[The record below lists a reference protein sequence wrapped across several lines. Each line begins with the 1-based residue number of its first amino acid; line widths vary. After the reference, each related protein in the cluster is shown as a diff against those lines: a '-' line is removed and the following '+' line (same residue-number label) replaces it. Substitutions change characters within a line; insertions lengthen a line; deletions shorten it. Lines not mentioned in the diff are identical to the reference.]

1 MTLLRTRGDE
11 ARVTSVELFFDLVF
25 VFAITQIASRV
36 SPSMKL
42 PATQIAPEMQS
53 QNRMRRKFKV
63 CETCPLTPHSM
74 KSVRPIWIEACASAK
89 TSPNSAKALGIE
101 EDRMRPASMMANS
114 IKRTG
119 MRSGSSQLV
128 TQDV

>member
-1 MTLLRTRGDE
+1 MTQS
-11 ARVTSVELFFDLVF
+11 AR
-25 VFAITQIASRV
+25 RN
-36 SPSMKL
+36 SPSARP
-42 PATQIAPEMQS
+42 PAIQNTPELQS
-53 QNRMRRKFKV
+53 QARMRRKFRVK
-63 CETCPLTPHSM
+63 ETWPLTPHSM

-101 EDRMRPASMMANS
+101 ADKMRPASMMANS

-128 TQDV
+128 IQDV